1 MWVKP
6 PKATQN
12 EAKEA
17 FATGGIPEPNKDV
30 LTNPLVMRVKVPG
43 NEVMQLQSRSFE
55 LTRILGFSDVKWNPK
70 EFQWSP
76 SWWFVATTPWNIKQ
90 VNSSKGD
97 AKSWL
102 RSEDGIEVVKL
113 TLGKWKL
120 LPPFLGGRP
129 LLSYSYTNLFMELLL
144 KIKLNSDRLSPQE
157 NIQSVY
163 PECTWTHCDAF
174 RFNRCFNHGLPQV
187 SGFKEKPAPFREG
200 NCQPST
206 LLRKWELLPNQLTQ
220 WPGCSFFSKFLS
232 SKLCKFRWP
241 YHLCLAWGVF
251 CKLFRVFRS
260 TFLGSD

>member
-17 FATGGIPEPNKDV
+17 FATGGITEPNKDV
-30 LTNPLVMRVKVPG
+30 LTNPLLMRAKVPG

-70 EFQWSP
+70 DFQWSP

-129 LLSYSYTNLFMELLL
+129 LLSYSYTNLFMELLFKNQTEFRSSFTPRKYSERISRMHMNTL
-144 KIKLNSDRLSPQE
+144 WCFQVQPLLQPWSSP
-157 NIQSVY
+157 S
-163 PECTWTHCDAF
+163 F
-174 RFNRCFNHGLPQV
+174 RF
-187 SGFKEKPAPFREG
+187 
-200 NCQPST
+200 
-206 LLRKWELLPNQLTQ
+206 
-220 WPGCSFFSKFLS
+220 
-232 SKLCKFRWP
+232 
-241 YHLCLAWGVF
+241 
-251 CKLFRVFRS
+251 
-260 TFLGSD
+260 